1 MQSYFT
7 LRDDMDQLKAQMNI
21 LMSHLKQNEII
32 TDEMV
37 RRSVQ
42 TRMKSILPSQFRVNL
57 ALCIVGAFM
66 PIYLIVCYCLGM
78 INSLPFVIATIAL
91 CLYSA
96 VVMLLTRYNDLRNV
110 CKNGALTEVATQVA
124 HYRRRN
130 TITSFA
136 TPLVVLVWCIVYFS
150 ENYQTLLTEHNGLFI
165 ACGIILFVTV
175 YVIYGFRRV
184 NRVTGEVLE
193 EIENLKKDE

>member
-1 MQSYFT
+1 MSSYFT

-42 TRMKSILPSQFRVNL
+42 THMKSILPSRFRVNL
-57 ALCIVGAFM
+57 GLFIVGAFM

-96 VVMLLTRYNDLRNV
+96 AMMLLARYNDLRNV
-110 CKNGALTEVATQVA
+110 CKNGTLTELATQVA
-124 HYRRRN
+124 RYRRRN
-130 TITSFA
+130 TIASIA
-136 TPLVVLVWCIVYFS
+136 TPLVVLAWAAVYFS
-150 ENYQTLLTEHNGLFI
+150 ENYKALLDEHNGLFI

-175 YVIYGFRRV
+175 YVICGYRRV
-184 NRVTGEVLE
+184 NRVAGDVLE